1 MVEKGLSAPTPT
13 CWGGSFA
20 AAEMVR
26 AGRPTYGVGITSDSR
41 CARDGTPSVQ
51 RADERLAGASLVWTR
66 SMVRVA
72 ERDSDALGLLR
83 GRTGLGEVAYQPLRA
98 TQGSGDR
105 KRHQDE
111 ASGYS

>member
-1 MVEKGLSAPTPT
+1 M
-13 CWGGSFA
+13 
-20 AAEMVR
+20 AEMVR
-26 AGRPTYGVGITSDSR
+26 ASRPTYGVGITSDSR

-51 RADERLAGASLVWTR
+51 RADDERLAGASLVWTR

-83 GRTGLGEVAYQPLRA
+83 GRTGLGGVASQPLRA

-105 KRHQDE
+105 KVHFAIKTKQVVRLERMDLCTL
-111 ASGYS
+111 